1 MYFNFCIRKQRKLLK
16 IIIFYGTQGET
27 FTILKN
33 QIHSAFHT
41 VLVKKKPDH
50 EYGVTRECRSE
61 SFCTKPMQTNLDSEK
76 PLGGKRGLKTSKLI
90 KLLLLSCLKNIVFK
104 EKM

>member
-16 IIIFYGTQGET
+16 IIIFYGAQGET
-27 FTILKN
+27 FTILKIKVI
-33 QIHSAFHT
+33 QHW
-41 VLVKKKPDH
+41 LKKPDH
-50 EYGVTRECRSE
+50 EYGVTWECRSE
-61 SFCTKPMQTNLDSEK
+61 PFCTKPMQTNLDSEK
-76 PLGGKRGLKTSKLI
+76 PLGGKRGLKTSKLF